1 MTSEEATAPE
11 PFPIPESDEDL
22 LAQCRVE
29 TFRAGGP
36 GGQHQNKTESGVR
49 LVHEPTG
56 IRVTARDE
64 RSQHRNRALAL
75 QRLRERLER
84 RNRPPTKRTATKVPR
99 REKERRRRA
108 KKRRSDLKRARKP
121 PEPDRD

>member
-1 MTSEEATAPE
+1 MADE
-11 PFPIPESDEDL
+11 PDSPIPVPDSDEEL

-36 GGQHQNKTESGVR
+36 GGQHQNTTDSGVR

-56 IRVTARDE
+56 IRVVARTE

-75 QRLRERLER
+75 ERLRRRLEAL
-84 RNRPPTKRTATKVPR
+84 NRSPTPRIPTAVPR
-99 REKERRRRA
+99 RQKRKRLEDKRRRGQLKRERR
-108 KKRRSDLKRARKP
+108 P
-121 PEPDRD
+121 PDPDDG